1 MNKSFYPKL
10 ALNNIKKNSKTY
22 IPYLLTC
29 IGTIIM
35 FYNMCYLVLVKDM
48 GSISDIESLRYM
60 LFLGTIIVGLFS
72 FVFLFYTNSFLIKQ
86 RKKEFGLFNILGME
100 KKHIGKIMFYETLFI
115 GIVSLVIGISSG
127 ILLSKLLALLLL
139 KLIKFEVIFGFE
151 IPLVAILI
159 TIMLFG
165 AIFIFNLVYNTFQV
179 HISKPIELLKG
190 GNVGERE
197 PKTKWFST
205 FLGIISLGIG
215 YYLALTVESPL
226 EALNKFFI
234 AVMFVIIGT
243 HNLFKAGSIALLKK
257 LRKNKNYYYKTNH
270 FISVSG
276 MIYRM
281 KQNAAGL
288 ANICILSTAVI
299 ITLSTTVSLYI
310 GFDDLLRTRY
320 IRNLEIYGSDISDKE
335 AKSLEDII
343 LENITKSNI
352 EKKNVIRNRSISF
365 MTNQNGYSF
374 IAQDRESFSLNDSA
388 LLLFMTKDDYNKA
401 EGKNISLK
409 EGETLVYSAKGD
421 IPGNILNLNGYELSI
436 KEKLNSFNMD
446 MNNMAHLSDSHYI
459 VVDSLDTIKKVH
471 NYLQG
476 DNEMPEL
483 DYYYGFDAEVD
494 GDAQMSLANSMRDS
508 IKSTGIDANVESAA
522 AQKDGFYTIY
532 GGLFFLGIF
541 IGLLF
546 IMATVL
552 IIYYK
557 QIAEGFDD
565 KSRFEIMQKVGM
577 SHQEIKES
585 IRSQVLTVFFLPL
598 VTAVIHIGFA
608 FPVVTKLLSIFYLT
622 NIRLYALCTAMTII
636 VFASFYVIVYILTA
650 RTYYKI
656 VS

>member
-35 FYNMCYLVLVKDM
+35 FYNMCYLVVVKDM
-48 GSISDIESLRYM
+48 GSISDIGALRYM
-60 LFLGTIIVGLFS
+60 LLLGTIIVGVFS
-72 FVFLFYTNSFLIKQ
+72 FIFLFYTNSFLIKQ

-100 KKHIGKIMFYETLFI
+100 KKHIARIMFYETLFI

-127 ILLSKLLALLLL
+127 ILLSKLLALLLF

-151 IPLVAILI
+151 IPLVAIMI
-159 TIMLFG
+159 TIILFG
-165 AIFIFNLVYNTFQV
+165 AIFIFNLIYNIFQV

-205 FLGIISLGIG
+205 LVGIVSLGIG

-226 EALNKFFI
+226 AALNKFFV
-234 AVMFVIIGT
+234 AVIFVIIGT
-243 HNLFKAGSIALLKK
+243 HNLFKAGSIALLKY
-257 LRKNKNYYYKTNH
+257 LRNNKKYYYKTNR

-320 IRNLEIYGSDISDKE
+320 VRNIEIYGSDISDE
-335 AKSLEDII
+335 SAELLEDII
-343 LENITKSNI
+343 LENITQSNI
-352 EKKNVIRNRSISF
+352 TNENVIQNRSMSF

-374 IAQDRESFSLNDSA
+374 MAQDRDSFSLKDLA
-388 LLLFMTKDDYNKA
+388 LLLFMTQDDYNKA
-401 EGKNISLK
+401 EGKNISLE
-409 EGETLVYSAKGD
+409 EGEALVYSAKGD
-421 IPGNILNLNGYELSI
+421 IPGDILNLNGYQLNI
-436 KEKLNSFNMD
+436 KEKLNYFNMD
-446 MNNMAHLSDSHYI
+446 MNNMAHLSDSHYV
-459 VVDSLDTIKKVH
+459 VVDSLDTIKQAY

-476 DNEMPEL
+476 DNKMPEL
-483 DYYYGFDAEVD
+483 DYYYGFDVEAD
-494 GDAQMSLANSMRDS
+494 GDAQISLANSIRDS
-508 IKSTGIDANVESAA
+508 IKSVDIDADVESAA
-522 AQKDGFYTIY
+522 AQKDSFYTIY

-577 SHQEIKES
+577 SHQEIKGS

-598 VTAVIHIGFA
+598 ITAVIHIGFA

-636 VFASFYVIVYILTA
+636 VFAFFYIIVYILTA